1 LLGHSSRYTGVLLCL
16 FNAFSTVVIF
26 PLLVVTKGDS
36 ASVPLSQLWMFE
48 YYWEGVYLATGLTAA
63 MAERKKTILIADDE
77 PKVADTLR
85 MILENAGYRT
95 LVAHNGEDAAR
106 LISKSAPDA
115 VLLDV
120 ILPAMDGVE
129 VAIQACQAAPNCK
142 VLLFSGQP
150 DATELLA
157 QASSRGYRFEIL
169 AKPARPKELLQRIGE
184 LLAR

>member
-1 LLGHSSRYTGVLLCL
+1 
-16 FNAFSTVVIF
+16 
-26 PLLVVTKGDS
+26 
-36 ASVPLSQLWMFE
+36 MFE
-48 YYWEGVYLATGLTAA
+48 YSWEGVYLATGLTAA

-150 DATELLA
+150 DTTELLA